1 MFCREK
7 LSCYENRNGN
17 NGEIKLQDMVNNEIY
32 RIAQEAINNTRKYS
46 NASLLKVSLDSGS
59 NGVNLVISDGTG
71 FDLKKRKGDRTFGID
86 IMKKRARLI
95 GAALNIESSPKK
107 GTTISLAYSK
117 SVDMK

>member
-46 NASLLKVSLDSGS
+46 NASLLKVSLD
-59 NGVNLVISDGTG
+59 
-71 FDLKKRKGDRTFGID
+71 
-86 IMKKRARLI
+86 
-95 GAALNIESSPKK
+95 
-107 GTTISLAYSK
+107 
-117 SVDMK
+117 